1 MNPNTPINMG
11 LIPANII
18 IIISANMIK
27 SPIRHLLE
35 LSASVCGVV
44 LGVSVGV
51 TYVIKDSLGIG
62 GALGVKGTLGALGV
76 KGVKGTLEA
85 SDVGN
90 ASGNGAAALGSL
102 IIYKIIFSS

>member
-62 GALGVKGTLGALGV
+62 GALGVKGTLGV